1 MSTLRSALDE
11 LGAEDLRHASDEV
24 LEADFAELERAAGA
38 VEAELARRAAE
49 IDRRGSFRRDGYL
62 SISSWLA
69 HRFRMAFSAATQLVR
84 VARALEQMPRTR
96 EALSQG
102 EISRW
107 AMAILVAAHEVDPDE
122 FSRVEEALVDT
133 AGTLPIPDLKRAVGH
148 WREAID
154 HRRAE
159 EDAEHVF
166 QLRRLHVSPT
176 LEGMVRVDGDLD
188 PETGQVLIT
197 ALRTVLDAE
206 ERRPETDRRTFAQRR
221 VDALGEICRRWLDST
236 DRPQVSG
243 ERPHVTITVDL
254 EALEGRSGFRCELG
268 DAGAITA
275 ETARRWA
282 CDASIAR
289 VITIGRSEPIE
300 VGRRTPVVPASLR
313 RAVVVRD
320 GGCRFPGC
328 DRPDGWCDAHHVR
341 HWADGGPTSLSN
353 LVLLCRPHHRLIHQ
367 RFGMEMVQGRP
378 VFLRPDGS
386 PLEDRAPPA
395 TCGR

>member
-11 LGAEDLRHASDEV
+11 LLAEDLRYASDEG
-24 LEADFAELERAAGA
+24 LEADLTELERAAGA
-38 VEAELARRAAE
+38 LEAELARRVAE

-69 HRFRMAFSAATQLVR
+69 HRFRMAFSAATQLIR
-84 VARALEQMPRTR
+84 LARAFEHMPWTS
-96 EALSQG
+96 EALAGG
-102 EISRW
+102 EISRS
-107 AMAILVAAHEVDPDE
+107 AAAVLVAAGEADPDE
-122 FSRVEEALVDT
+122 FSRVEEGLVE
-133 AGTLPIPDLKRAVGH
+133 AARTLAIRDLKRAVAH
-148 WREAID
+148 WRQAVD

-159 EDAEHVF
+159 DNAEHVF

-176 LEGMVRVDGDLD
+176 LEGTVRVDGDLD
-188 PETGQVLIT
+188 PETGQLLIT
-197 ALRTVLDAE
+197 ALRSVLDAE
-206 ERRPETDRRTFAQRR
+206 ERQPGTDRRTFAQRR
-221 VDALGEICRRWLDST
+221 ADALGEICRRWLDST
-236 DRPQVSG
+236 DRPHVSG

-268 DAGAITA
+268 DAGTITP

-289 VITIGRSEPIE
+289 VITRGRSEPLE
-300 VGRRTPVVPASLR
+300 AGRRTPVVPASLR

-328 DRPDGWCDAHHVR
+328 DRPQGWCDAHHVQ

-353 LVLLCRPHHRLIHQ
+353 LVLLCRPHHRLIHKG
-367 RFGMEMVQGRP
+367 FGVGMVQGRP
-378 VFLRPDGS
+378 VFLRPDGT

>member
-11 LGAEDLRHASDEV
+11 LSAEDLRHASDEV

-84 VARALEQMPRTR
+84 VALALEQMPRTR

-133 AGTLPIPDLKRAVGH
+133 AGTLPIRDLKRAVGH

-320 GGCRFPGC
+320 GACRFPGC

-378 VFLRPDGS
+378 LFLRPDGS

>member
-11 LGAEDLRHASDEV
+11 LGVEDLRFASDEG
-24 LEADFAELERAAGA
+24 LEADFMELERAAGA
-38 VEAELARRAAE
+38 LEAQLARRAAE

-62 SISSWLA
+62 SMSSWLA

-84 VARALEQMPRTR
+84 MARAFEHMPSTR

-102 EISRW
+102 EISRS
-107 AMAILVAAHEVDPDE
+107 AAVVLVAAHEVDADE

-133 AGTLPIPDLKRAVGH
+133 AGTLPIRDLKRAVAH
-148 WREAID
+148 WRDAVD

-176 LEGMVRVDGDLD
+176 LEGMVRVDGEFD

>member
-84 VARALEQMPRTR
+84 VALALEQMPRTR

-133 AGTLPIPDLKRAVGH
+133 AGTLPIPDLKRAVAH
-148 WREAID
+148 WRDAVD
-154 HRRAE
+154 HRWAE

-166 QLRRLHVSPT
+166 QLRCLHVSPT
-176 LEGMVRVDGDLD
+176 LEGMVRVDGEFD

>member
-11 LGAEDLRHASDEV
+11 LGAEDLRHASDEA
-24 LEADFAELERAAGA
+24 LETDFTELERAAGA
-38 VEAELARRAAE
+38 MEAELARRAAE
-49 IDRRGSFRRDGYL
+49 IDRRGSFRREGYL
-62 SISSWLA
+62 SFSSWLA
-69 HRFRMAFSAATQLVR
+69 HRFGMTFSAATQLVR
-84 VARALEQMPRTR
+84 MARALEHMPRTR

-102 EISRW
+102 EISRS
-107 AMAILVAAHEVDPDE
+107 AVAVLVGAQEVDPAE

-133 AGTLPIPDLKRAVGH
+133 AGTLPICDLKRAVVH
-148 WREAID
+148 WRDAID
-154 HRRAE
+154 QRRAE
-159 EDAEHVF
+159 EDAENAF

-176 LEGMVRVDGDLD
+176 LQGMVRVDGDLD

-197 ALRTVLDAE
+197 ALRSVLDAE
-206 ERRPETDRRTFAQRR
+206 ERMPGADHRTFAQRR
-221 VDALGEICRRWLDST
+221 ADALSEICRSWLDST
-236 DRPQVSG
+236 DRPLVSG

-268 DAGAITA
+268 DAGTITPEA
-275 ETARRWA
+275 ARRWA

-289 VITIGRSEPIE
+289 VITNGRSEPLE
-300 VGRRTPVVPASLR
+300 VGRRTPVVPASMR
-313 RAVVVRD
+313 RAVIVRD

-328 DRPDGWCDAHHVR
+328 DRPHTWCDAHHVR
-341 HWADGGPTSLSN
+341 HWADGGPTSFSN

-367 RFGMEMVQGRP
+367 RFGMEMLQGRP

-386 PLEDRAPPA
+386 PLEDRAPPV

>member
-11 LGAEDLRHASDEV
+11 LSAEDLRHASDEV

-84 VARALEQMPRTR
+84 VALALEQMPRTR

-133 AGTLPIPDLKRAVGH
+133 AGTLPIPDLKRAVAH
-148 WREAID
+148 WRDAVD
-154 HRRAE
+154 HRWAE

-176 LEGMVRVDGDLD
+176 LEGMVRVDGEFD

>member
-1 MSTLRSALDE
+1 MSTLRSVLDQ
-11 LGAEDLRHASDEV
+11 LGADDLRYASDDE

-38 VEAELARRAAE
+38 VEGELARRAAE

-84 VARALEQMPRTR
+84 MARALEHMPRTR

-102 EISRW
+102 EISRS
-107 AMAILVAAHEVDPDE
+107 AAAVLVAAQEVDPAE
-122 FSRVEEALVDT
+122 FFRVEEALVDT
-133 AGTLPIPDLKRAVGH
+133 AGTVPMRDLKRAVAH
-148 WREAID
+148 WRQAMD

-159 EDAEHVF
+159 EDAEQVF

-176 LEGMVRVDGDLD
+176 FEGMVRVDGDLD

-197 ALRTVLDAE
+197 ALRSVLDAE
-206 ERRPETDRRTFAQRR
+206 ERQPGADRRTFAQRR
-221 VDALGEICRRWLDST
+221 ADALGEICRKWLDST

-243 ERPHVTITVDL
+243 ERPHVTIMVDL
-254 EALEGRSGFRCELG
+254 EALEGRAGFRCEMG
-268 DAGAITA
+268 DAGTVTA

-289 VITIGRSEPIE
+289 VITMGRSEPLE
-300 VGRRTPVVPASLR
+300 AGRRSPVVPASLR

-328 DRPDGWCDAHHVR
+328 GRPHGWCDAHHVQ

-367 RFGMEMVQGRP
+367 RFKMEMFQGRP

-386 PLEDRAPPA
+386 PLEGRAPPA

>member
-11 LGAEDLRHASDEV
+11 LGEVDLGYASDDE

-49 IDRRGSFRRDGYL
+49 IDRRGSFRRDGFL

-69 HRFRMAFSAATQLVR
+69 HRFRMAFCAATQLVR
-84 VARALEQMPRTR
+84 VARAFEHMPRTR

-102 EISRW
+102 EISRS
-107 AMAILVAAHEVDPDE
+107 ALAVLVAAHEVDPAE
-122 FSRVEEALVDT
+122 FSRVEEALVHT
-133 AGTLPIPDLKRAVGH
+133 AGTLPIRDLKRALAH
-148 WREAID
+148 WRDAVD

-176 LEGMVRVDGDLD
+176 LEGIVRVDGDLD

-197 ALRTVLDAE
+197 ALRSVLDAE
-206 ERRPETDRRTFAQRR
+206 ERQPGIDRRTFAQRR
-221 VDALGEICRRWLDST
+221 ADALGEICRKWLDST

-243 ERPHVTITVDL
+243 ERPHVTIMVDL

-268 DAGAITA
+268 DGGTITA

-289 VITIGRSEPIE
+289 VITMGRSEPLE
-300 VGRRTPVVPASLR
+300 VGAAPPWCRLPCAGRWGSGTAAAGSPGATVPTPGAMPTTF
-313 RAVVVRD
+313 
-320 GGCRFPGC
+320 GT
-328 DRPDGWCDAHHVR
+328 
-341 HWADGGPTSLSN
+341 GPTEG
-353 LVLLCRPHHRLIHQ
+353 RHRS
-367 RFGMEMVQGRP
+367 RTWSFCAGRII
-378 VFLRPDGS
+378 G
-386 PLEDRAPPA
+386 
-395 TCGR
+395 

>member
-11 LGAEDLRHASDEV
+11 LGAEDLGYASDEG
-24 LEADFAELERAAGA
+24 LEADFTELERAAGA
-38 VEAELARRAAE
+38 LEAELARRAAE

-69 HRFRMAFSAATQLVR
+69 HRSRMAFSAATQLVR
-84 VARALEQMPRTR
+84 MARALEHMPRTR

-102 EISRW
+102 EISRS
-107 AMAILVAAHEVDPDE
+107 AALVLVAAQEADPDE
-122 FSRVEEALVDT
+122 FSRVEEGFVDT
-133 AGTLPIPDLKRAVGH
+133 AATLAIRDLKRAVAH
-148 WREAID
+148 WRQAVD
-154 HRRAE
+154 LLRAE
-159 EDAEHVF
+159 EQAEHVF

-188 PETGQVLIT
+188 PETGQLLIT
-197 ALRTVLDAE
+197 ALRSVLDAE
-206 ERRPETDRRTFAQRR
+206 GRQPGTDRRTFAQRR
-221 VDALGEICRRWLDST
+221 ADALGAICRGWLDST
-236 DRPQVSG
+236 DLPQVSG

-268 DAGAITA
+268 DTGTITP

-289 VITIGRSEPIE
+289 VITRGRSEPLE
-300 VGRRTPVVPASLR
+300 AGRRTPVVPASLR

-328 DRPDGWCDAHHVR
+328 DRPQGWCDAHHVR

-367 RFGMEMVQGRP
+367 RFGMEMIQGRP

>member
-1 MSTLRSALDE
+1 
-11 LGAEDLRHASDEV
+11 
-24 LEADFAELERAAGA
+24 
-38 VEAELARRAAE
+38 
-49 IDRRGSFRRDGYL
+49 
-62 SISSWLA
+62 
-69 HRFRMAFSAATQLVR
+69 
-84 VARALEQMPRTR
+84 MPRTR
-96 EALSQG
+96 AALSQG
-102 EISRW
+102 EISRS
-107 AMAILVAAHEVDPDE
+107 AAAILVSAHEADPGE

-133 AGTLPIPDLKRAVGH
+133 AGTLPIRDLKRAVAH
-148 WREAID
+148 WRDAVD
-154 HRRAE
+154 QRRAE
-159 EDAEHVF
+159 EDAEHAF

-197 ALRTVLDAE
+197 ALRSVLDSE
-206 ERRPETDRRTFAQRR
+206 ERQPGTDRRTFAQRR
-221 VDALGEICRRWLDST
+221 ADALGEICRKWLDST
-236 DRPQVSG
+236 DQPLVAS

-254 EALEGRSGFRCELG
+254 EALEGRSGFRCELS
-268 DAGAITA
+268 DAGTITP

-289 VITIGRSEPIE
+289 VITIGRSEPLE
-300 VGRRTPVVPASLR
+300 VGRRTLVVPASLR

-328 DRPDGWCDAHHVR
+328 DRPHGWCDAHHVQ

>member
-1 MSTLRSALDE
+1 MRSALDE
-11 LGAEDLRHASDEV
+11 LGAEDLRYACDEG
-24 LEADFAELERAAGA
+24 LEGDFTELERAAGA
-38 VEAELARRAAE
+38 LETELARRLAE

-84 VARALEQMPRTR
+84 LARAFEHMPWTR
-96 EALSQG
+96 EALAGG
-102 EISRW
+102 EISRS
-107 AMAILVAAHEVDPDE
+107 AAVVLVAAREADPDE
-122 FSRVEEALVDT
+122 FSRVEDGLVET
-133 AGTLPIPDLKRAVGH
+133 ARTLAMGDLKRAVAY
-148 WREAID
+148 WRQAVD

-159 EDAEHVF
+159 EHAEHVF

-188 PETGQVLIT
+188 PDTGEVLIT
-197 ALRTVLDAE
+197 ALRSVLDAD
-206 ERRPETDRRTFAQRR
+206 ERRPGTDRRSFGQRR
-221 VDALGEICRRWLDST
+221 ADALGEICRRWLDST

-268 DAGAITA
+268 DAGTITT

-289 VITIGRSEPIE
+289 VITKGRSEPLE
-300 VGRRTPVVPASLR
+300 AGRRTPVVPASLR

-328 DRPDGWCDAHHVR
+328 DRPQGWCDAHHVQ

-367 RFGMEMVQGRP
+367 GFGVGMVQGRP
-378 VFLRPDGS
+378 VFLRPDGT
-386 PLEDRAPPA
+386 PLEDRAPP
-395 TCGR
+395 

>member
-1 MSTLRSALDE
+1 MSTLRSVLDE
-11 LGAEDLRHASDEV
+11 LGADDLRYASDDE

-38 VEAELARRAAE
+38 VEGELARRAAE
-49 IDRRGSFRRDGYL
+49 IDRRASFRRDGYL

-84 VARALEQMPRTR
+84 VARALEHMPRTR
-96 EALSQG
+96 EALAGG
-102 EISRW
+102 EISRS
-107 AMAILVAAHEVDPDE
+107 AAAVLVAAREVDPVE
-122 FSRVEEALVDT
+122 FSRVEEVFVDT
-133 AGTLPIPDLKRAVGH
+133 AGTIPIRDLKRALAH
-148 WREAID
+148 WRDAVD
-154 HRRAE
+154 HRQTE
-159 EDAEHVF
+159 EDAEHLV

-176 LEGMVRVDGDLD
+176 LQGMVRVDGDLD

-197 ALRTVLDAE
+197 ALRSVIDAE
-206 ERRPETDRRTFAQRR
+206 ERQPGTDRRTFAQRKA
-221 VDALGEICRRWLDST
+221 DALGEICRRWLDSA

-254 EALEGRSGFRCELG
+254 EALEGRSGFRCELD
-268 DAGAITA
+268 DAGTITP

-289 VITIGRSEPIE
+289 VITVGRSEPLE

-313 RAVVVRD
+313 RAVAVRD

-328 DRPDGWCDAHHVR
+328 DRPHGWCDAHHVQ

-353 LVLLCRPHHRLIHQ
+353 LVLLCRPHHRLIHR
-367 RFGMEMVQGRP
+367 RFGLEMIHGRP
-378 VFLRPDGS
+378 MFRRPDGS
-386 PLEDRAPPA
+386 SLEDRAPPA

>member
-11 LGAEDLRHASDEV
+11 LSAEDLRHASDEV

-84 VARALEQMPRTR
+84 VALALEQMPRTR

-133 AGTLPIPDLKRAVGH
+133 ARTLPIRDLKRAVAH
-148 WREAID
+148 WRDAVD
-154 HRRAE
+154 HRWAE

-176 LEGMVRVDGDLD
+176 LEGMVRVDGEFD

-367 RFGMEMVQGRP
+367 RFGMEMVHGRP
-378 VFLRPDGS
+378 VFHRPDGS

>member
-84 VARALEQMPRTR
+84 VALALEQMPRTR

-133 AGTLPIPDLKRAVGH
+133 AGTLPIPDLKRAVAH
-148 WREAID
+148 WRDAVD
-154 HRRAE
+154 HRWAE

-176 LEGMVRVDGDLD
+176 LEGMVRVDGEFD

>member
-328 DRPDGWCDAHHVR
+328 DRPDGWCDAHHVQ

>member
-11 LGAEDLRHASDEV
+11 LSAEDLRHASDEV

-84 VARALEQMPRTR
+84 VALALEQMPRTR

-133 AGTLPIPDLKRAVGH
+133 ARTLPIRDLKRAVAH
-148 WREAID
+148 WRDAVD
-154 HRRAE
+154 HRWAE

-176 LEGMVRVDGDLD
+176 LEGMVRVDGEFD

>member
-1 MSTLRSALDE
+1 
-11 LGAEDLRHASDEV
+11 
-24 LEADFAELERAAGA
+24 
-38 VEAELARRAAE
+38 
-49 IDRRGSFRRDGYL
+49 
-62 SISSWLA
+62 
-69 HRFRMAFSAATQLVR
+69 
-84 VARALEQMPRTR
+84 
-96 EALSQG
+96 
-102 EISRW
+102 
-107 AMAILVAAHEVDPDE
+107 
-122 FSRVEEALVDT
+122 
-133 AGTLPIPDLKRAVGH
+133 
-148 WREAID
+148 
-154 HRRAE
+154 
-159 EDAEHVF
+159 
-166 QLRRLHVSPT
+166 
-176 LEGMVRVDGDLD
+176 
-188 PETGQVLIT
+188 
-197 ALRTVLDAE
+197 
-206 ERRPETDRRTFAQRR
+206 
-221 VDALGEICRRWLDST
+221 LDST

>member
-84 VARALEQMPRTR
+84 VARAFEQMPRTR

-197 ALRTVLDAE
+197 ALRTVLNAE

-320 GGCRFPGC
+320 GACRFPGC
-328 DRPDGWCDAHHVR
+328 DRPDEWCDAHHVQ

-378 VFLRPDGS
+378 LFLRPDGS

>member
-11 LGAEDLRHASDEV
+11 LLAEDLRYASDEG
-24 LEADFAELERAAGA
+24 LEADLTELERAAGA
-38 VEAELARRAAE
+38 LEAELARRVAE

-84 VARALEQMPRTR
+84 LARALERMPRTR
-96 EALSQG
+96 EALAGG
-102 EISRW
+102 EISRS
-107 AMAILVAAHEVDPDE
+107 AAAVLVAAGEADPDE
-122 FSRVEEALVDT
+122 FSRVEEGLVEAARAL
-133 AGTLPIPDLKRAVGH
+133 AIRDLKRAVAH
-148 WREAID
+148 WRQAVD

-159 EDAEHVF
+159 ENAEHVY

-197 ALRTVLDAE
+197 ALRSVLDAE
-206 ERRPETDRRTFAQRR
+206 ERQPGTDRRTFAQRR
-221 VDALGEICRRWLDST
+221 ADALGEICRGWLDST
-236 DRPQVSG
+236 DRPMVSG

-268 DAGAITA
+268 DAGTITA

-289 VITIGRSEPIE
+289 VITRGRSEPLE
-300 VGRRTPVVPASLR
+300 AGRRTPVVPASLR

-328 DRPDGWCDAHHVR
+328 DRPQGWCDAHHVQ

-353 LVLLCRPHHRLIHQ
+353 LVLLCRPHHRLIHKG
-367 RFGMEMVQGRP
+367 FGVGMVQGTP
-378 VFLRPDGS
+378 VFLRPDGT

>member
-11 LGAEDLRHASDEV
+11 LGAEDLRYASDEG
-24 LEADFAELERAAGA
+24 LETDFTELERAAGA

-84 VARALEQMPRTR
+84 LARALEHMPGTR
-96 EALSQG
+96 KALADG
-102 EISRW
+102 EISRS
-107 AMAILVAAHEVDPDE
+107 AAAILVAASDADPDE
-122 FSRVEEALVDT
+122 FSAVEETLVET
-133 AGTLPIPDLKRAVGH
+133 ARILGMRDLKRAVAH
-148 WREAID
+148 WRDAID
-154 HRRAE
+154 QRRAE
-159 EDAEHVF
+159 EDAEHAF

-176 LEGMVRVDGDLD
+176 LQGMVRVDGDLD

-197 ALRTVLDAE
+197 ALRSVLDAE
-206 ERRPETDRRTFAQRR
+206 ERMPGADGRTFAQRR
-221 VDALGEICRRWLDST
+221 ADALGEICQSWLDST
-236 DRPQVSG
+236 DRPLVSG

-268 DAGAITA
+268 DAGTITPEA
-275 ETARRWA
+275 ARRWA

-289 VITIGRSEPIE
+289 VITNGRSEPLE
-300 VGRRTPVVPASLR
+300 VGRRTPVVPASMR

-328 DRPDGWCDAHHVR
+328 DRPHTWCDAHHVR

-367 RFGMEMVQGRP
+367 RFGMEMLQGRP

-386 PLEDRAPPA
+386 PLEDRAPPV